1 MKYLQNNQEFRFNE
15 VLFEHRNK
23 AYGAYA
29 LRNES
34 DRILTKS
41 LFVGVGLLAAISI
54 TPLIISAFKT
64 TEIIKDKVYEL
75 PPPINIIDDTPPKD
89 PPAQVITPQTITK
102 AVKQF
107 DSTVPTPSNHAVEP
121 VKQTIPD
128 DVVAGIK
135 NDFKADPVVSH
146 TYTPITPSVGPG
158 TVGPPQ
164 VPHVSPAKPG
174 GEEIASPGELSQ
186 EASYGGGIDSFR
198 KKMMDNFDGS
208 GFEGSGDTMKTVIT
222 FVVEKDGTISGI
234 KANGSDA
241 SFNNEAIRTIKS
253 IRGAWKPAKN
263 KQGEPVRSY
272 FKFPVSM
279 RFE

>member
-54 TPLIISAFKT
+54 TPLIISAFRSDVPV
-64 TEIIKDKVYEL
+64 EI
-75 PPPINIIDDTPPKD
+75 PADTPPPVFILDKVD
-89 PPAQVITPQTITK
+89 RPDTPPAKVDVVKPVSPPDTKQYNSSVVTPK
-102 AVKQF
+102 R
-107 DSTVPTPSNHAVEP
+107 DAVEP
-121 VKQTIPD
+121 VKQDKPD
-128 DVVAGIK
+128 DAVPGLVNNLKGEPVTPHSSTPAPPTIGTGHLGPYVAPPVIK
-135 NDFKADPVVSH
+135 DAGN
-146 TYTPITPSVGPG
+146 T
-158 TVGPPQ
+158 
-164 VPHVSPAKPG
+164 
-174 GEEIASPGELSQ
+174 IASPGELSQ

-198 KKMMDNFDGS
+198 KKVMDNFDGS